1 MRIYTLCLNVFFG
14 VLLIWFLWWIFLDT
28 GHTKKDEFQC
38 ELISDCLICPFF
50 WRFSDKHDT
59 HKFEGQNVEFSNVFS
74 MFHQSKTS
82 DHIQS
87 TCCLFSIDE
96 ISLCDLWGRLFWWIS
111 LGTGCTGMTYLS
123 PDDSW
128 THAIFTK
135 MCFRTIIR
143 YLLGLVLTCMVSK
156 FIICLRI
163 QGLGW
168 IWIEHS
174 IILQKN
180 GMFKKGLMFKLMLNY
195 FAMSY
200 GS

>member
-1 MRIYTLCLNVFFG
+1 MLIYTLCLNVFFG

-59 HKFEGQNVEFSNVFS
+59 HKFEGQNVEFLNVFS

-87 TCCLFSIDE
+87 TCCLFSVDE

-111 LGTGCTGMTYLS
+111 LGTGRTGMTYLN

-143 YLLGLVLTCMVSK
+143 YIMQSHYREVSRWEIFMEQELRFGLDLGRFGNFWSRFFHVFIDKTKILKTC
-156 FIICLRI
+156 
-163 QGLGW
+163 
-168 IWIEHS
+168 
-174 IILQKN
+174 
-180 GMFKKGLMFKLMLNY
+180 
-195 FAMSY
+195 
-200 GS
+200 